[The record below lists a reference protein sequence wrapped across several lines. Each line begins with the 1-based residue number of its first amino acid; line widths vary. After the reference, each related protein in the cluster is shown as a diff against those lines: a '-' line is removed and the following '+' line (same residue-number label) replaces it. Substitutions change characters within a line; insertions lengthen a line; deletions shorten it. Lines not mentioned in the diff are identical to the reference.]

1 MPYRNRKMGGLTM
14 ARYSILI
21 DVTKCTGCYN
31 CFLACRDEYYGNDYP
46 SYSAAQPVE
55 GQFWMQIKE
64 IERGTYPKPKLSYI
78 PTPCQHCASAPCMDA
93 AKDGAVY
100 RRDDGIV
107 MIDPEKAQGQEAIAK
122 ACPYRVVYWNAEKQ
136 LPQKCTLCAHRIDEG
151 AKQTRCVESC
161 PTGALVFGDLD
172 DPNSDIAKLA
182 AEAQTEDQHP
192 EFNAQPLVKYIGL
205 PKRFV
210 AGEVVLK
217 DNTGECAQGVTVSI
231 SGGGETRETQTDA
244 FGDFEFEGLDKNVE
258 YQIDIATDGYAAKH
272 ISCMTRT
279 DVNLGE
285 IVLEP
290 K

>member
-1 MPYRNRKMGGLTM
+1 M

-46 SYSAAQPVE
+46 SYSAAQPLD

-64 IERGTYPKPKLSYI
+64 IERGAYPKPKACYV
-78 PTPCQHCASAPCMDA
+78 PTPCMHCESAPCMDA

-100 RRDDGIV
+100 RRSDGIV
-107 MIDPEKAQGQEAIAK
+107 MIDPQKAIGQDAIVS
-122 ACPYRVVYWNAEKQ
+122 ACPYRVIYWNAEKQ
-136 LPQKCTLCAHRIDEG
+136 LPQKCTLCAHRLDEG
-151 AKQTRCVESC
+151 DPLPRCVESC

-172 DPNSDIAKLA
+172 DSGSEIAKRVGEGRS
-182 AEAQTEDQHP
+182 EALHP
-192 EFNAQPLVKYIGL
+192 EYKTRSLVQYIGL
-205 PKRFV
+205 PKCFV
-210 AGEVVLK
+210 AGEVVFK
-217 DNTGECAQGVTVSI
+217 DNPGECAQGVTVSL
-231 SGGGETRETQTDA
+231 SGAGVNRETKTDHY
-244 FGDFEFEGLDKNVE
+244 GDFEFEDLEKNQQYE
-258 YQIDIATDGYAAKH
+258 ISIAADGYVARQVAFT
-272 ISCMTRT
+272 TRK